1 MNKELRNEMKVQ
13 KARNIKNRE
22 YVYEPDLSEWTTRKR
37 YIDADLEANGYVFDQ
52 DKKRNC
58 VEVEYPVVGM
68 PNQTGR
74 GYVDYVI
81 WGDTGKI
88 IAVVEAKRQARAE
101 IKGGIKGNYMQT
113 VSKIC
118 REKDRLYF
126 IQMVLK
132 LIFGMMQT
140 VRPDL

>member
-1 MNKELRNEMKVQ
+1 MWYRKSIGRLLKNVQKNADKIVNEKDKEIERLLALNKELRNEMKVQ

-88 IAVVEAKRQARAE
+88 IAVVEAK
-101 IKGGIKGNYMQT
+101 KGK
-113 VSKIC
+113 
-118 REKDRLYF
+118 RER
-126 IQMVLK
+126 
-132 LIFGMMQT
+132 
-140 VRPDL
+140 R